1 MIFKKSRIPKKT
13 KFKQKSMKNRM
24 FFGTSI
30 LKAFWLDFGRVLG
43 EVWETKILDFR
54 IFFAHERPKAQQE
67 AQNAPK
73 KRPKARNSANMVPLG
88 IQHGVRRIGS
98 VGRLASPKELKTG
111 IFNLYI
117 KT

>member
-13 KFKQKSMKNRM
+13 KFRQKSMKNRM

-54 IFFAHERPKAQQE
+54 IFFDKIGPERQQTQE
-67 AQNAPK
+67 EPQNAPN
-73 KRPKARNSANMVPLG
+73 KRPRAKNSAILG
-88 IQHGVRRIGS
+88 VQQ
-98 VGRLASPKELKTG
+98 A
-111 IFNLYI
+111 
-117 KT
+117 